1 MRYCQT
7 LLFFLLITGCEPFV
21 NEFSDTSVPL
31 RFEASNVDNSSS
43 AYQGGGVK
51 VLTWNMRFGI
61 GRFSFFGDSC
71 GEGVIAD
78 EETVSDA
85 MEAIAETLNVIDA
98 DIVFLQEV
106 DLESKRTGYWNQIQ
120 YLLDNTYLNHG
131 VYASTWE
138 ADFIPSDGL
147 GRVNTGNAILSRY
160 ELGRAERIQLGLR
173 TDQTDLVQYFYL
185 RRNILK
191 AEIPGL
197 AVGQKKF
204 FAVNIHATAFATD
217 DTKQRHVDKYVEV
230 LGQIHLDGNVFV
242 SGGDLNAVPPGAITD
257 YCQNDMCDGE
267 DYHTAGADP
276 FHKEGSYFEN
286 FSGEP
291 DILAPLY
298 EAYQP
303 AIRGNLI
310 NLPEHFTHAPTT
322 SMIDANTIRRH
333 DRKIDYLFTNM
344 EWEEQS
350 GFTHQGCW
358 ELSDHMPVS
367 AIAQPPTAN

>member
-7 LLFFLLITGCEPFV
+7 LLFFLLIIGCEPFV
-21 NEFSDTSVPL
+21 NEFSDSSVPL
-31 RFEASNVDNSSS
+31 RFEASNMDNSSS

-51 VLTWNMRFGI
+51 VLTWNMRSGI
-61 GRFSFFGDSC
+61 GRSSFFGDSC
-71 GEGVIAD
+71 GEGVITD

-160 ELGRAERIQLGLR
+160 ELGPAERIQLGLR

-185 RRNILK
+185 RKNILK
-191 AEIPGL
+191 AEIPEL

-204 FAVNIHATAFATD
+204 LAVNIHATAFATD
-217 DTKQRHVDKYVEV
+217 DTKEQHINKYIEV
-230 LGQIHLDGNVFV
+230 LNNINDAGDIFV
-242 SGGDLNAVPPGAITD
+242 TGGDLNAVPPGAITD
-257 YCQNDMCDGE
+257 YCESDMCTGE
-267 DYHTAGADP
+267 TFHNSLSDP
-276 FHKEGSYFEN
+276 FHKQGSFFEN
-286 FSGEP
+286 FPNEP
-291 DILAPLY
+291 DILLPLY
-298 EAYQP
+298 SVYSP
-303 AIRGNLI
+303 AIDIALCNM
-310 NLPEHFTHAPTT
+310 PEHYTHAPVT
-322 SMIDANTIRRH
+322 SMISDSIYTKY
-333 DRKIDYLFTNM
+333 DRKLDYLFTNGD
-344 EWEEQS
+344 WLTGS
-350 GFTHQGCW
+350 GATHQSTW
-358 ELSDHMPVS
+358 QISDHMPVS
-367 AIAQPPTAN
+367 AIFDPAGN

>member
-7 LLFFLLITGCEPFV
+7 LLFFLLIIGCEPFV
-21 NEFSDTSVPL
+21 NEFSDSSVPL
-31 RFEASNVDNSSS
+31 RFEASNMDNSSS

-61 GRFSFFGDSC
+61 GRSSFFGDSC
-71 GEGVIAD
+71 GEGVITD

-160 ELGRAERIQLGLR
+160 ELGPAERIQLGLR

-185 RRNILK
+185 RKNILK
-191 AEIPGL
+191 AEIPEL

-204 FAVNIHATAFATD
+204 LAVNTHATAFATD
-217 DTKQRHVDKYVEV
+217 DTKEQHINKYIEV
-230 LGQIHLDGNVFV
+230 LNNINDAGDIFV
-242 SGGDLNAVPPGAITD
+242 TGGDLNAVPPGAITD
-257 YCQNDMCDGE
+257 YCESDMCTGE
-267 DYHTAGADP
+267 TFHDSLSDP
-276 FHKEGSYFEN
+276 FHKEGSFFEN
-286 FSGEP
+286 FPNEP
-291 DILAPLY
+291 DILLPLY
-298 EAYQP
+298 SVYSP
-303 AIRGNLI
+303 AIDIALCNM
-310 NLPEHFTHAPTT
+310 PEHYTHAPVT
-322 SMIDANTIRRH
+322 SMISDSIYTKY
-333 DRKIDYLFTNM
+333 DRKLDYLFTNGN
-344 EWEEQS
+344 WLTGS
-350 GFTHQGCW
+350 GATHQSTW
-358 ELSDHMPVS
+358 QISDHMPVS
-367 AIAQPPTAN
+367 AIFDPAGN

>member
-7 LLFFLLITGCEPFV
+7 LLFFLLIIGCEPFV
-21 NEFSDTSVPL
+21 NEFSDSSVPL
-31 RFEASNVDNSSS
+31 RFEASNMDNSSS

-51 VLTWNMRFGI
+51 VLTWNMRSGI
-61 GRFSFFGDSC
+61 GRSSFFGDSC
-71 GEGVIAD
+71 GEGVITD

-160 ELGRAERIQLGLR
+160 ELGPAERIQLGLR

-185 RRNILK
+185 RKNILK
-191 AEIPGL
+191 AEIPEL

-204 FAVNIHATAFATD
+204 LAVNIHATAFATD
-217 DTKQRHVDKYVEV
+217 DTKEQHINKYIEV
-230 LGQIHLDGNVFV
+230 LNNINDAGDIFV
-242 SGGDLNAVPPGAITD
+242 TGGDLNAVPPGAITD
-257 YCQNDMCDGE
+257 YCEGDMCTGE
-267 DYHTAGADP
+267 TFHNPLSDP
-276 FHKEGSYFEN
+276 FHKEGSFFEN
-286 FSGEP
+286 FPNEP
-291 DILAPLY
+291 DILLPLY
-298 EAYQP
+298 GVYSP
-303 AIRGNLI
+303 AIDIALCNM
-310 NLPEHFTHAPTT
+310 PEHYTHAPVT
-322 SMIDANTIRRH
+322 SMISDSIYTKY
-333 DRKIDYLFTNM
+333 DRKLDYLFTNGD
-344 EWEEQS
+344 WLTGS
-350 GFTHQGCW
+350 GATHQSVW
-358 ELSDHMPVS
+358 QISDHMPVS
-367 AIAQPPTAN
+367 ATFDPAGN

>member
-7 LLFFLLITGCEPFV
+7 LLFFLLIIGCEPFV
-21 NEFSDTSVPL
+21 NEFSDSSVPL
-31 RFEASNVDNSSS
+31 RFEASNMDNSSS

-51 VLTWNMRFGI
+51 VLTWNMRSGI
-61 GRFSFFGDSC
+61 GRSSFFGDSC

-160 ELGRAERIQLGLR
+160 ELGPAERIQLGLR

-185 RRNILK
+185 RKNILK
-191 AEIPGL
+191 AEIPEL

-204 FAVNIHATAFATD
+204 LAVNIHATAFATD
-217 DTKQRHVDKYVEV
+217 DTKEQHINKYIEV
-230 LGQIHLDGNVFV
+230 LNNINDAGDIFV
-242 SGGDLNAVPPGAITD
+242 TGGDLNAVPPGAITD
-257 YCQNDMCDGE
+257 YCESDMCTGE
-267 DYHTAGADP
+267 TFHNSLSDP
-276 FHKEGSYFEN
+276 FHKQGSFFEN
-286 FSGEP
+286 FPNEP
-291 DILAPLY
+291 DILLPLY
-298 EAYQP
+298 GVYSP
-303 AIRGNLI
+303 AIDIALCNM
-310 NLPEHFTHAPTT
+310 PEHYTHAPVT
-322 SMIDANTIRRH
+322 SMISDSIYTKY
-333 DRKIDYLFTNM
+333 DRKLDYLFTNGD
-344 EWEEQS
+344 WLTGS
-350 GFTHQGCW
+350 GATHQSAW
-358 ELSDHMPVS
+358 QISDHMPVS
-367 AIAQPPTAN
+367 ATFDPAGN

>member
-7 LLFFLLITGCEPFV
+7 LLFFLLIIGCEPFV
-21 NEFSDTSVPL
+21 NEFSDSSVPL
-31 RFEASNVDNSSS
+31 RIEASNMDNSSS

-51 VLTWNMRFGI
+51 VLTWNMRSGI
-61 GRFSFFGDSC
+61 GRSSFFGDSC
-71 GEGVIAD
+71 GEGVITD

-160 ELGRAERIQLGLR
+160 ELGPAERIQLGLR

-185 RRNILK
+185 RKNILK
-191 AEIPGL
+191 AEIPEL

-204 FAVNIHATAFATD
+204 LAVNIHATAFATD
-217 DTKQRHVDKYVEV
+217 DTKEQHINKYIEV
-230 LGQIHLDGNVFV
+230 LNNINDAGDIFV
-242 SGGDLNAVPPGAITD
+242 TGGDLNAVPPGAITD
-257 YCQNDMCDGE
+257 YCESDMCTGE
-267 DYHTAGADP
+267 TFHNSLSDP
-276 FHKEGSYFEN
+276 FHKEGSFFEN
-286 FSGEP
+286 FPNEP
-291 DILAPLY
+291 DILLPLY
-298 EAYQP
+298 SVYSP
-303 AIRGNLI
+303 AIDIALCNM
-310 NLPEHFTHAPTT
+310 PEHYTHAPVT
-322 SMIDANTIRRH
+322 SMISDSIYTKY
-333 DRKIDYLFTNM
+333 DRKLEYLFTNGD
-344 EWEEQS
+344 WLTGS
-350 GFTHQGCW
+350 GATHQSAW
-358 ELSDHMPVS
+358 QISDHMPVS
-367 AIAQPPTAN
+367 ATFDPAGN